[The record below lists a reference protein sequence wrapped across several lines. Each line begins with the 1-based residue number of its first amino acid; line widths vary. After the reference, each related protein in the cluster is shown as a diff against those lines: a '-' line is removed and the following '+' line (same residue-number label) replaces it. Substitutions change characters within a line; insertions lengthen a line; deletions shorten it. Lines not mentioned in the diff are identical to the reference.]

1 MLEIITVATERQSI
15 SLNIDHIASVQQ
27 ETHLNAVTVN
37 MSGGATHTGTKTQF
51 APVLSALG
59 IAMAGYRADAVRAAQ
74 QEGPRPAFV
83 EAYPHLR
90 AEHGA
95 VQGQMFAAATA
106 RGLNTENSTG
116 MIDSICQCLKIEIDS
131 RRQLTI
137 TEMQLLIIHLKTG
150 TLTWPANPP
159 RRELRIAA

>member
-1 MLEIITVATERQSI
+1 MLEIITVATERQVI
-15 SLNIDHIASVQQ
+15 SLRIAQIASIAQ
-27 ETHLNAVTVN
+27 ETHLDAVTVA
-37 MSGGATHTGTKTQF
+37 MIGGATHTGTKTQF

-106 RGLNTENSTG
+106 RGLNTENRTG
-116 MIDSICQCLKIEIDS
+116 MIEAICQCLEIEIES
-131 RRQLTI
+131 RRQLSI
-137 TEMQLLIIHLKTG
+137 IEMELLIIHLKTG